1 MIALIIYL
9 SGIIAAVILFYLSLE
24 KGYKVTIFD
33 LVFGILIS
41 LFSWAAFIIFLLIVY
56 NDKVVFIK
64 K

>member
-1 MIALIIYL
+1 MIALVIYL
-9 SGIIAAVILFYLSLE
+9 SGIVAAVILFYLSLE

>member
-1 MIALIIYL
+1 MIALVIYL
-9 SGIIAAVILFYLSLE
+9 SGIIAAAILFYLSIE
-24 KGYKVTIFD
+24 KGCKVTVFD

-41 LFSWAAFIIFLLIVY
+41 LFSWATFIIFLLIVY